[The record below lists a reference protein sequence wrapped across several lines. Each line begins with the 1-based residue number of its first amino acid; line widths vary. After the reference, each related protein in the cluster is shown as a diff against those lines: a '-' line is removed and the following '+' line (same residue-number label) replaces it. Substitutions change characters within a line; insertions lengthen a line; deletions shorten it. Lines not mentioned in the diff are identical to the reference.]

1 MKGDRTMKL
10 KWFLLFVAAALLI
23 AMSVASEG
31 GMWAEDPWCW
41 VWFKGPQVQWI
52 PLVVGP

>member
-1 MKGDRTMKL
+1 MKL

-41 VWFKGPQVQWI
+41 VWFKGPQAQWI